1 MKVFIP
7 PFHGRYEF
15 LNGHFWLLTT
25 FREPAKFNFVTCC
38 QFCHSPTK
46 TFILVCAIQ
55 RLPQLPQ
62 ISSPPPPLT
71 PNPIYSPYAHTL
83 QCPALSHQLKI
94 SYLLKTKLLSPPTPP
109 PPLDICCSGV
119 ADTEEAISFR
129 FICNEF
135 WKSRLQINS
144 KLHLDFAKNTGNINS
159 FYIHCIAQT
168 CLIWLDLFY
177 AEEDAQWWKIWFST
191 CTNRVF
197 HSLRVLHS
205 VERFQKVSQHSW
217 SHCLFV
223 CVFAQMNEQTN
234 TQTQKC
240 AKKCASIVCKVG
252 ANRVWW

>member
-94 SYLLKTKLLSPPTPP
+94 SYLLKTKLLSPPP

-177 AEEDAQWWKIWFST
+177 AEEDAQWGKIWFST
-191 CTNRVF
+191 FNKQGFSFFAGLTF
-197 HSLRVLHS
+197 SW
-205 VERFQKVSQHSW
+205 KVPKTFSAFLVP
-217 SHCLFV
+217 LFV
-223 CVFAQMNEQTN
+223 CLCVCSNEWTDKHAN
-234 TQTQKC
+234 TKHVLRSVP
-240 AKKCASIVCKVG
+240 A
-252 ANRVWW
+252 